1 MTREQAKAEI
11 RQRVRCEEFLQ
22 RSKSGLYVCP
32 YCGSGSG
39 PHKTGGLK
47 VYPETNTFY
56 CHVCQKSGDVIDLF
70 QLQKGVD
77 FNAALSL
84 LADQQG
90 IVIDGKSAGNGPER
104 DSASKNAETPTEGAG
119 TAQRPYNKA
128 TGADFTEYYRECFG
142 RLNDPRAQ
150 AYLKKRGISQATAEA
165 YVLGFDPEADPAA
178 APGARSGNPAEKK
191 HPCPRLILPCSA
203 SHYVGRRIESEGDGF
218 DKMNPAGSTPGIF
231 GRSNLHEPEAQ
242 EVFITEGVFDALSI
256 VEAGAA
262 AIALNSA
269 ANVDLLLMDL
279 KDQPTEA
286 TLILCLDNDAR
297 GQKARQQLEEGLQDL
312 DLDFITADVCGSF
325 KDPNDALT
333 GNRKEFTERVQAAV
347 MAARAHREQKAE
359 EVREAEEAARQKYL
373 EHSAAAYIPAFE
385 TEIRERAAVP
395 AISTGFYSL
404 DQILDG
410 GLYEGLYIMGAIS
423 SLGKTTF
430 ALQLM
435 DNIAKAGK
443 DVLIFSL
450 EMARSELMAKSIS
463 RQTFLLSE
471 GRTKDAKT
479 TRGILAGSR
488 YGNYSQNERDLIR
501 KATEEYRKFAGRIF
515 IVEGVGNVGTDQIK
529 DMVNQHIEITG
540 MRPVVL
546 IDYLQLLAPA
556 DPRYSDKQNTDRA
569 VLELKRMSRDHRIPV
584 VAISSFNRDNYTAP
598 VNLASFKESGA
609 IEYSS
614 DVLLGLQYEGMDYQE
629 GEAEKAR
636 EKRIRELFKSMEEA
650 ARNGDAQQI
659 QIKILKNRN
668 GIRSSAAFTY
678 RPIFNYFTDG
688 KDPDGFEATKD
699 TEQLPFSL
707 DDVPV
712 I

>member
-1 MTREQAKAEI
+1 MTREEVKNEI
-11 RQRVRCEEFLQ
+11 RQRVRCETFLQ

-56 CHVCQKSGDVIDLF
+56 CHVCQKSGDAIDLF
-70 QLQKGVD
+70 QQQKGVD
-77 FNAALSL
+77 FNEALSL
-84 LADQQG
+84 MADQLG
-90 IVIDGKSAGNGPER
+90 IQIDGRSAGNGPER
-104 DSASKNAETPTEGAG
+104 ASVMKNAGTHTEGNKA
-119 TAQRPYNKA
+119 AQRPYHKA
-128 TGADFTEYYRECFG
+128 TEANYLEYYKECFG
-142 RLNDPRAQ
+142 RLEDPRAQ

-178 APGARSGNPAEKK
+178 APGARSGDPVEKR

-203 SHYVGRRIESEGDGF
+203 SHYVGRRIESQGDGF
-218 DKMNPAGSTPGIF
+218 DKMNPAGSAPGIF
-231 GRSNLHEPEAQ
+231 GKSNLYEQETQ
-242 EVFITEGVFDALSI
+242 EVFVTEGVFDALSI

-269 ANVDLLLMDL
+269 ANADLLLSEL
-279 KDQPTEA
+279 KDNPTKA
-286 TLILCLDNDAR
+286 TLILCLDNDER
-297 GQKARQQLEEGLQDL
+297 GQKARQRLEEGLQDL
-312 DLDFITADVCGSF
+312 KIEYITGDVCGSY
-325 KDPNDALT
+325 KDPNEALT
-333 GNRKEFTERVQAAV
+333 GNMEQFTERVQEAV
-347 MAARAHREQKAE
+347 TEARAHRTQKAVE
-359 EVREAEEAARQKYL
+359 EREAQEVKLKKYL
-373 EHSAAAYIPAFE
+373 EHSAAAYLPAFE
-385 TEIRERAAVP
+385 TEIRKRSNTP

-463 RQTFLLSE
+463 RQTFLLSD
-471 GRTKDAKT
+471 GKTTDAKT

-488 YGNYSQNERDLIR
+488 YEKYSRAELDLIR
-501 KATEEYRKFAGRIF
+501 KATEAYREYADRIF

-529 DMVNQHIEITG
+529 NLVKQHVEITG
-540 MRPVVL
+540 RAPVVL
-546 IDYLQLLAPA
+546 IDYLQLLAPD
-556 DPRYSDKQNTDRA
+556 DPHYSDKQNTDRA
-569 VLELKRMSRDHRIPV
+569 VLTLKQMSRDYNIPV
-584 VAISSFNRDNYTAP
+584 VAISSFNRNSYTDP
-598 VNLASFKESGA
+598 VNMAAFKESGA

-614 DVLLGLQYEGMDYQE
+614 DVLIGLQYEGMDYQDGE
-629 GEAEKAR
+629 GEKPR
-636 EKRIRELFKSMEEA
+636 EKRIRDLLKNMERI
-650 ARNGDAQQI
+650 ARDGGTQQI

-668 GIRSSAAFTY
+668 GSRGSAVFTY

-688 KDPDGFEATKD
+688 KDADGFEVVND
-699 TEQLPFSL
+699 SEIPFS
-707 DDVPV
+707 
-712 I
+712 

>member
-1 MTREQAKAEI
+1 MTREQAKNEI
-11 RQRVRCEEFLQ
+11 RQRVRCEAFLQ
-22 RSKSGLYVCP
+22 KSKSGLYVCP
-32 YCGSGSG
+32 YCGSGDG
-39 PHKTGGLK
+39 PHKTGALK
-47 VYPETNTFY
+47 IYPENTFT
-56 CHVCQKSGDVIDLF
+56 CHACNKSGDVIDLY
-70 QLQKGVD
+70 QQKTGAD
-77 FNAALSL
+77 FNTALTL
-84 LADQQG
+84 LAQELG
-90 IVIDGKSAGNGPER
+90 IEIDGRRAGSGPER
-104 DSASKNAETPTEGAG
+104 DPARKTEESPTEGSR

-128 TGADFTEYYRECFG
+128 TEANYTEYYRECFD

-165 YVLGFDPEADPAA
+165 FVLGFDPEADPAA
-178 APGARSGNPAEKK
+178 APGARSGDPVEKK

-203 SHYVGRRIESEGDGF
+203 SHYVGRRIENQGDGF

-231 GRSNLHEPEAQ
+231 GKSCLYTQEAQ
-242 EVFITEGVFDALSI
+242 EIFITEGVFDALSI
-256 VEAGAA
+256 IEAGET
-262 AIALNSA
+262 AIATNSA
-269 ANVDLLLMDL
+269 ANVDLLLSDL
-279 KDQPTEA
+279 KDRPTKA
-286 TLILCLDNDAR
+286 TLILCLDNDDR
-297 GQKARQQLEEGLQDL
+297 GQKGRQKLEEGLQDL
-312 DLDFITADVCGSF
+312 GVDYIVADVCGGY

-333 GNRKEFTERVQAAV
+333 GNREQFTERVKEAV
-347 MAARAHREQKAE
+347 TEARAHRTQKA
-359 EVREAEEAARQKYL
+359 AEEQEAQEAKLKKYL
-373 EHSAAAYIPAFE
+373 ENSAAAYLPTFE
-385 TEIRERAAVP
+385 TEIRGRANVP

-501 KATEEYRKFAGRIF
+501 KAKDAYREYAGRIF

-529 DMVNQHIEITG
+529 EFVKRHREITG
-540 MRPVVL
+540 QAPVVL
-546 IDYLQLLAPA
+546 IDYLQLLAPT

-569 VLELKRMSRDHRIPV
+569 VLELKRMSRDYKIPV
-584 VAISSFNRDNYTAP
+584 VAVSSFNRDNYTAP

-636 EKRIRELFKSMEEA
+636 DKRIRELLKGMEEA
-650 ARNGDAQQI
+650 AREGGTQQI
-659 QIKILKNRN
+659 QVKILKNRN
-668 GIRSSAAFTY
+668 GNRGSVAFTY

-688 KDPDGFEATKD
+688 KDPNGFEVVDEA
-699 TEQLPFSL
+699 EQLPFNW
-707 DDVPV
+707 DDTQ
-712 I
+712 IN